1 MTMRVFL
8 LILLLFAILIV
19 GLAGFR
25 GSRSGRPPI
34 ELFNDM
40 VRQPKIRPQTASSFF
55 ADGLASRPP
64 VPGTVARGSDYEDVP
79 RNTGRVAGGTNFV
92 EVNPMPLTPALLA
105 RGRERFQIFCE
116 PCHGP
121 QADGRGITTRY
132 GLVVIANLH
141 DPRIVRLADGEI
153 FETIRHGKNNMPA
166 YGASLVRDDRW
177 AIIAYLRVLQLSHLG
192 TAEDLPPS
200 KRAPRSK

>member
-1 MTMRVFL
+1 MTMRAFL
-8 LILLLFAILIV
+8 LILFMSAVLLVGFA
-19 GLAGFR
+19 GLR

-40 VRQPKIRPQTASSFF
+40 VRQPKIRPQTASTFF

-64 VPGTVARGSDYEDVP
+64 VPGTVARGSDFEDVP

-92 EVNPMPLTPALLA
+92 ELSPLPLTPALLA

-121 QADGRGITTRY
+121 QADGRGIATRY

-153 FETIRHGKNNMPA
+153 FETITRGKNNMPA
-166 YGASLVRDDRW
+166 YGASIVRDDRW
-177 AIIAYLRVLQLSHLG
+177 AILAHLRVLQLSHLG
-192 TAEDLPPS
+192 TAADLPPS
-200 KRAPRSK
+200 ERPTRSK